1 MKASK
6 TFEGT
11 TAEVSAEIGKE
22 IDSDIMSLSN
32 EKKLEIA
39 DKQMSE
45 NICVMCERVYDTKD
59 ITIEQKIVVDEA
71 FCPICWHREITA
83 YSDSDMD
90 FSFLEGLVK

>member
-1 MKASK
+1 
-6 TFEGT
+6 
-11 TAEVSAEIGKE
+11 
-22 IDSDIMSLSN
+22 
-32 EKKLEIA
+32 
-39 DKQMSE
+39 MSE

>member
-11 TAEVSAEIGKE
+11 AAEVSPQIGKQN
-22 IDSDIMSLSN
+22 DSDLMGRSN
-32 EKKLEIA
+32 EKTLETA
-39 DKQMSE
+39 DQQMSE
-45 NICVMCERVYDTKD
+45 KICVMCERVYDTKD
-59 ITIEQKIVVDEA
+59 ITIEQKIVVDED

-83 YSDSDMD
+83 YSDDDMD

>member
-11 TAEVSAEIGKE
+11 TAEVSAQIGKH
-22 IDSDIMSLSN
+22 IDSDLMSLSN
-32 EKKLEIA
+32 EKTLETA
-39 DKQMSE
+39 DKQMSDK
-45 NICVMCERVYDTKD
+45 ICVMCERVYDTKD

-83 YSDSDMD
+83 FSDSDMD